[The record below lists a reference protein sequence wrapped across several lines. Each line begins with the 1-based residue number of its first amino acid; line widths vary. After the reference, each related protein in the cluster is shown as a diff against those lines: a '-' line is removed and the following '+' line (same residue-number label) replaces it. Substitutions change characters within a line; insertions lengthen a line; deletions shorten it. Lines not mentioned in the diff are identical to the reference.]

1 VVAHFTQPPSPGA
14 LLSHLQRKFP
24 GGEYFSVYEAGFS
37 GTGAHEK
44 FCKLGIKNIVVH
56 PGDIPRTDKEK
67 KNKAVRKLSG
77 MLCFDV
83 SFALAQGV
91 TYLVLYMS
99 TNFIKHADEKAI
111 WEGKP
116 DCKPF
121 VMKTLVEF
129 FGYILFLAFS
139 WGLFI
144 TISIVGKGE
153 LNWKMMYLIAFLT
166 IGGGLFRAGHRVL
179 NYSKTLYWVTNRM
192 IYIQSGIF
200 TRKRIAFARSKI
212 LLVDIEVSKIDKR
225 FNAGTIL
232 IHFGETKLTED
243 GKEEKLFRKL
253 ESIKDPHNIIK
264 LLP

>member
-1 VVAHFTQPPSPGA
+1 MGRA
-14 LLSHLQRKFP
+14 LKWFRTFQLLQYAPLHNRDKFL
-24 GGEYFSVYEAGFS
+24 
-37 GTGAHEK
+37 
-44 FCKLGIKNIVVH
+44 KL
-56 PGDIPRTDKEK
+56 P
-67 KNKAVRKLSG
+67 G

-121 VMKTLVEF
+121 MMKTLVEF

-144 TISIVGKGE
+144 TISMVGKGE

-200 TRKRIAFARSKI
+200 TRKRIAFARNKTNRRRQRRKAVPKI
-212 LLVDIEVSKIDKR
+212 RIHKRSSQYYKIASL
-225 FNAGTIL
+225 N
-232 IHFGETKLTED
+232 
-243 GKEEKLFRKL
+243 
-253 ESIKDPHNIIK
+253 
-264 LLP
+264 